1 MHTRYWK
8 EIQDIAAKYA
18 LDPLLVEAI
27 VLTESAGNTDAFRF
41 EPDFYNRYI
50 KPKKMFPGM
59 NPRRISSSYGLM
71 QLMWPVAV
79 ERGFPAANSP
89 ELLFLPET
97 GLEYGC
103 KHLRFLTDW
112 AAEFKTRPVDG
123 SVTGATALVTD
134 LERLEATIA
143 GYNGGR
149 GGNKPTESPKRNI
162 SYVRKVFA
170 NLSTLQKI
178 GAAA

>member
-1 MHTRYWK
+1 MYVGK
-8 EIQDIAAKYA
+8 
-18 LDPLLVEAI
+18 
-27 VLTESAGNTDAFRF
+27 
-41 EPDFYNRYI
+41 
-50 KPKKMFPGM
+50 

-79 ERGFPAANSP
+79 ERGFPATDAP
-89 ELLFLPET
+89 EHLFFPEV

-103 KHLRFLTDW
+103 KHLRFLLDW
-112 AAEFKTRPVDG
+112 AETFTNQPVPG
-123 SVTGATALVTD
+123 SVTGATVPVSAQAK
-134 LERLEATIA
+134 LEAAIA
-143 GYNGGR
+143 SYNGGR

-170 NLSTLQKI
+170 NLDTLKKI

>member
-8 EIQDIAAKYA
+8 EIAEIAARFQ

-27 VLTESAGNTDAFRF
+27 VLTESSGNTDAFRF

-50 KPKKMFPGM
+50 KPKKLYPGK

-79 ERGFPAANSP
+79 ERGYPLTDAP
-89 ELLFLPET
+89 ELLFVPEV
-97 GLEYGC
+97 GLDYGC
-103 KHLRFLTDW
+103 RQLAFLVKW
-112 AAEFKTRPVDG
+112 ADEFD
-123 SVTGATALVTD
+123 ALPQAK
-134 LERLEATIA
+134 LEAVIA
-143 GYNGGR
+143 SYNGGR

-162 SYVRKVFA
+162 AYVRKVLA
-170 NLSTLQKI
+170 NLQSLR
-178 GAAA
+178 GATA